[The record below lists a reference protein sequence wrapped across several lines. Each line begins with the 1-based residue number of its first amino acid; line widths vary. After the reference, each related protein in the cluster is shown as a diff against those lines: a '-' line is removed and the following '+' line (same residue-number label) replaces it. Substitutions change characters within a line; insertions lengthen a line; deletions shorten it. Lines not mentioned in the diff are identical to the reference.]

1 MDEIGRVF
9 FVDIAVRRVL
19 GCTYADVG
27 LDMRGFFA
35 GESRLPGRVVL
46 DAFDLSYA
54 AASEVLDAF
63 EIESRIL

>member
-1 MDEIGRVF
+1 
-9 FVDIAVRRVL
+9 
-19 GCTYADVG
+19 
-27 LDMRGFFA
+27 MRGFFA